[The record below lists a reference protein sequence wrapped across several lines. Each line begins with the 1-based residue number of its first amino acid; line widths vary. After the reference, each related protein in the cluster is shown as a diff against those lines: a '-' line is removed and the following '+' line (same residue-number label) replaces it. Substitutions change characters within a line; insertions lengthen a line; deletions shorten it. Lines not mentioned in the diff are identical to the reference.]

1 MKPLAA
7 LVLALL
13 FVGAPLAGGAAD
25 PYEIDAIISLTGQL
39 AFIGQSQQ
47 QALHVIEDQVNK
59 TGGIRG
65 RPLHIAISD
74 DESNPQVGVQLANGA
89 IAKGVHVVLG
99 PSLTAVCSAV
109 LPLMEHGPFDFCFSP
124 GIHPTSGFV
133 FSGEVSTGDLVAAGI
148 RYFRLKGW
156 TRLAVIIA
164 TDASGQD
171 VERGIRAALARP
183 ENSTVSVV
191 AFEHFNPTDVSVGAQ
206 MARIKAA
213 NPQVLI
219 TWGTGTPEGTLL
231 RGVSDAA
238 LNVPVFTSA
247 ANLTY
252 AQMKTYTG
260 FLPNQLLF
268 PGFPFL
274 APESITNP
282 AVKRAVAAFLGGFT
296 SAGIKPDNGQA
307 IGWDPT
313 WIVVDALR
321 KLGPD
326 ASADQIRDYIAKLRG
341 WNGIIGTY
349 DFPKTPQRG
358 IDIDAVVI
366 VRWDAAKGTWVG
378 ISKPGGTAAITLHAW
393 GAFYG
398 LTGAAAATLIGLI
411 FIAISL
417 RAGQYTDEY
426 RMGTG
431 AHYFAVLHSRQARAH
446 QLDRAP
452 PVRPAFEFGLLASWP
467 FSPPSTPVGCWCTFP
482 RWTSPMAKTSAG
494 TRRTPDRALRPAGP
508 IPSAPR
514 PRHCYSSRFATFG
527 TSWSGRCQSSTVDSR
542 GEEELKRSS
551 FCGCPQ

>member
-1 MKPLAA
+1 MKRLLATLLLVA
-7 LVLALL
+7 LVTLPVAGR
-13 FVGAPLAGGAAD
+13 GAE

-39 AFIGQSQQ
+39 AFIGQSQA
-47 QALHVIEDQVNK
+47 QALRVIEDQVNK

-65 RPLHIAISD
+65 RQLHIAISD

-109 LPLMEHGPFDFCFSP
+109 LPLMEHGPFNFCFSP
-124 GIHPTSGFV
+124 GIHPTSGYV

-183 ENSTVSVV
+183 ENSTVQVV

-231 RGVSDAA
+231 RGVSDSA
-238 LNVPVFTSA
+238 LNVPIFTSA

-268 PGFPFL
+268 PGFPYL
-274 APESITNP
+274 APESITNG
-282 AVKRAVAAFLGGFT
+282 AVKKSVSTFLNAFASSGV
-296 SAGIKPDNGQA
+296 KPDNGQA
-307 IGWDPT
+307 IAWDPT
-313 WIVVDALR
+313 WIVIDTLR

-326 ASADQIRDYIAKLRG
+326 ASAEQIRASIASLRG
-341 WNGIIGTY
+341 WSGIIGTY
-349 DFPKTPQRG
+349 DFPKVPQRG
-358 IDIDAVVI
+358 IDIDNVVI
-366 VRWDAAKGTWVG
+366 VRWDAGKGTWVG
-378 ISKPGGTAAITLHAW
+378 VSKPGGLP
-393 GAFYG
+393 
-398 LTGAAAATLIGLI
+398 L
-411 FIAISL
+411 
-417 RAGQYTDEY
+417 
-426 RMGTG
+426 
-431 AHYFAVLHSRQARAH
+431 
-446 QLDRAP
+446 
-452 PVRPAFEFGLLASWP
+452 
-467 FSPPSTPVGCWCTFP
+467 
-482 RWTSPMAKTSAG
+482 
-494 TRRTPDRALRPAGP
+494 
-508 IPSAPR
+508 
-514 PRHCYSSRFATFG
+514 
-527 TSWSGRCQSSTVDSR
+527 
-542 GEEELKRSS
+542 
-551 FCGCPQ
+551 